1 MFASMV
7 EIEMVQVG
15 VLATNC
21 YVVRS
26 PGESDCVVI
35 DPGSEPGRIIELLD
49 SKQLKPTTVI
59 STHGHADH
67 TGAAAPL
74 AERYGSEFMIGAGD
88 VGAAAE
94 QLEWLKSMLRDFS
107 EPPAPSRALQ
117 HGDTI
122 SAAGLEIG
130 VLSTPG
136 HTPGSSS
143 FLIEGNVFTGDTL
156 FRETIGRFDLSDG
169 DQHQEVASIRNVL
182 FVLAD
187 DTVVLPG
194 HGPSTTIGHE
204 KANNPYVR

>member
-1 MFASMV
+1 MV
-7 EIEMVQVG
+7 EIDVVQVS
-15 VLATNC
+15 VLAANC
-21 YVVRS
+21 YVVHS
-26 PGESDCVVI
+26 VGESDCVVI
-35 DPGSEPGRIIELLD
+35 DPGSEPSRIIELLE
-49 SKQLKPTTVI
+49 SKQLKPSTII

-74 AERYGSEFMIGAGD
+74 AARYGSEFMIGAGD
-88 VGAAAE
+88 VVAAAA
-94 QLEWLKSMLRDFS
+94 QLEWLKNMLGDFE
-107 EPPAPSRALQ
+107 EPPAPSRALE

-122 SAAGLEIG
+122 SVTGFEIG

-136 HTPGSSS
+136 HTQGSSS

-182 FVLAD
+182 FALDD

-204 KANNPYVR
+204 KVNNRYVR